1 MKQKKIYKSA
11 DDTLKIILKILDYN
25 KNAQKI
31 FLLASKVGK
40 EKSKLKPKESI
51 AERVK
56 LRKQRL
62 NIIDK
67 KKENINNESFN
78 HYFGY
83 LNPIIMLERLR
94 DSSDERN
101 KDLVESI
108 NKKLTK
114 IKKC

>member
-25 KNAQKI
+25 KNAQKF

-67 KKENINNESFN
+67 KKENKQWI
-78 HYFGY
+78 
-83 LNPIIMLERLR
+83 
-94 DSSDERN
+94 
-101 KDLVESI
+101 V
-108 NKKLTK
+108 
-114 IKKC
+114 

>member
-51 AERVK
+51 VERVK

-67 KKENINNESFN
+67 KKENKQWI
-78 HYFGY
+78 
-83 LNPIIMLERLR
+83 
-94 DSSDERN
+94 
-101 KDLVESI
+101 V
-108 NKKLTK
+108 
-114 IKKC
+114 